1 MLNPFIYSLR
11 NKEVKGALGRL
22 LSRAVSWIWW
32 TADLRTKLIL
42 WPLRQILWISISW
55 FFIAFKRQQY
65 FIFFSCYLLFYDILS
80 WHILIVCNVLLW
92 WFLICVWCT
101 LNSCLIFYSQSSY
114 GFACIFVFL
123 SSKTSPIIPFNF
135 LFSVAAP

>member
-55 FFIAFKRQQY
+55 FFIAFKRHGTSFSFHVIYY
-65 FIFFSCYLLFYDILS
+65 FVTFWVDI
-80 WHILIVCNVLLW
+80 
-92 WFLICVWCT
+92 
-101 LNSCLIFYSQSSY
+101 Y
-114 GFACIFVFL
+114 
-123 SSKTSPIIPFNF
+123 
-135 LFSVAAP
+135 